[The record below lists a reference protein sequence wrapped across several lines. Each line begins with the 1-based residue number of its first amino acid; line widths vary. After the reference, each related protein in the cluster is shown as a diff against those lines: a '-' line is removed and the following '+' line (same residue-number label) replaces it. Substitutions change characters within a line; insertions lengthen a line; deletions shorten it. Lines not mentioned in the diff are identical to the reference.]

1 MRPAVLLL
9 LMLPTLSG
17 CVSEEEKATAL
28 RSQYEATLSGFTVVQ
43 EPRAPAGAAAIPA
56 DPAAPAAPARID
68 QDVVLDLVVN
78 RGEGPAGVGDASLP
92 GITVDVAQ
100 LDGSGGAGR
109 EKRRW
114 RVWVDTAGLA
124 KGSTVEA
131 HPELKDVDYRPGD
144 RFEVEVRGE
153 VPPAQ
158 RGEYREFSGG
168 SSGS

>member
-9 LMLPTLSG
+9 LMLPILAG

-28 RSQYEATLSGFTVVQ
+28 RSQYKATLSGFTVVQ
-43 EPRAPAGAAAIPA
+43 EPQAAAGNAGATAA
-56 DPAAPAAPARID
+56 AAAAVTVD
-68 QDVVLDLVVN
+68 QDVMLDVAVN
-78 RGEGPAGVGDASLP
+78 RGDTAGLGDASLP
-92 GITVDVAQ
+92 GITLDVTQHDA
-100 LDGSGGAGR
+100 AGR

-131 HPELKDVDYRPGD
+131 HPEVKDVDYRPGD

-158 RGEYREFSGG
+158 RGEYREFTGG